1 MQRDQLSAV
10 GFAILAMLIYSTPPV
25 VIRALSVAIPPVSL
39 SFSRWLVGAVVL
51 LPFVWRRLPEEW
63 PKLREHRR
71 WLLLIS
77 LFMVAGSTLSTI
89 AVYFTTA
96 TNAVL
101 VNASQPALTACAAYL
116 VTRERLTTIQ
126 ALGVACA
133 FAGIVVMITRADV
146 SVLASMDIA
155 VGDIIM
161 LGAVLGWSLYSVF
174 LRRSKYVPSGDILLF
189 VIGTVGTIV
198 IFPIF
203 LVELFFV
210 GGYEM
215 RPVFAVA
222 ILYLV
227 LFPTLLA
234 TYSWNRSI
242 HTLGVNRAS
251 IFINLIPVFGA
262 GLAGF
267 FLGEQLYL
275 YHVAGAILVFFGIVL
290 STRHR

>member
-10 GFAILAMLIYSTPPV
+10 GFAILAMLIFSTPPV
-25 VIRALSVAIPPVSL
+25 VIRALSVAIPPVAL
-39 SFSRWLVGAVVL
+39 SFSRWLVGALVL
-51 LPFVWRRLPEEW
+51 LPFVWRRLPQEW
-63 PKLREHRR
+63 PRLREHGSS
-71 WLLLIS
+71 LLLIS
-77 LFMVAGSTLSTI
+77 LLMVAGSTLSTI

-101 VNASQPALTACAAYL
+101 INASQPALTACAAYL

-133 FAGIVVMITRADV
+133 FAGIIVMITRADM

-155 VGDIIM
+155 VGDLIM
-161 LGAVLGWSLYSVF
+161 MGAVLGWSLYSVF
-174 LRRSKYVPSGDILLF
+174 LRRSKYVPRGDILLF
-189 VIGTVGTIV
+189 VIAAVGSIV
-198 IFPIF
+198 VFPMY
-203 LVELFFV
+203 LVEFIFV
-210 GGYEM
+210 GGFELT
-215 RPVFAVA
+215 PLIGVA
-222 ILYLV
+222 ILYLT

-242 HTLGVNRAS
+242 HTLGVNRAA

-262 GLAGF
+262 GFARF
-267 FLGEQLYL
+267 FLDEQLYL